1 MFKIDTG
8 PAIVILIVTI
18 GMVLVSKMLQ
28 NKFIDKE
35 KMKRNKERMKK
46 KQVRIKQLMKDGN
59 KEEAN
64 VLQKE
69 IMADTMEM
77 MKGTQK
83 MMVVSLPLIVVYFIL
98 GWVYGGVT
106 FESLFAI
113 PTFSWYGIIP
123 FPNGGLSILTGWRRA
138 YFVYYF
144 MWFIGIGIIMKVRD
158 IIKKRSEITDK
169 TQWKGNKETNE
180 NTEEKKESEIN
191 G

>member
-1 MFKIDTG
+1 MG
-8 PAIVILIVTI
+8 PAVIILIVTL
-18 GMVLVSKMLQ
+18 GMVIVSKLLQ
-28 NKFIDKE
+28 NKFLDKD

-46 KQVRIKQLMKDGN
+46 KQAKIKELMKDGK
-59 KEEAN
+59 KEEAQ

-98 GWVYGGVT
+98 GALYAGVT

-113 PTFSWYGIIP
+113 PTFSWWGFIP
-123 FPNGGLSILTGWRRA
+123 FPDGGFSIMTGWRRA

-144 MWFIGIGIIMKVRD
+144 MWFIVIGIIMKVREKM
-158 IIKKRSEITDK
+158 I
-169 TQWKGNKETNE
+169 NK
-180 NTEEKKESEIN
+180 S
-191 G
+191 

>member
-1 MFKIDTG
+1 
-8 PAIVILIVTI
+8 
-18 GMVLVSKMLQ
+18 
-28 NKFIDKE
+28 
-35 KMKRNKERMKK
+35 MKRNKERMKK
-46 KQVRIKQLMKDGN
+46 KQAKIKLLMKDG
-59 KEEAN
+59 KQEEAS

-98 GWVYGGVT
+98 GALFAGIT

-113 PTFSWYGIIP
+113 PTFSWWGFIP
-123 FPNGGLSILTGWRRA
+123 FPDGGFSIMTGWRRA

-144 MWFIGIGIIMKVRD
+144 MWFIVVGIVMKVRD
-158 IIKKRSEITDK
+158 KMIDREIKSK
-169 TQWKGNKETNE
+169 TQWKDKRD
-180 NTEEKKESEIN
+180 KSEMN

>member
-1 MFKIDTG
+1 
-8 PAIVILIVTI
+8 
-18 GMVLVSKMLQ
+18 
-28 NKFIDKE
+28 
-35 KMKRNKERMKK
+35 MKRNKERMKK
-46 KQVRIKQLMKDGN
+46 KQVKIKQLMKDGK
-59 KEEAN
+59 KEEAS

-98 GWVYGGVT
+98 GALFAGIT

-113 PTFSWYGIIP
+113 PTFSWWGFIP
-123 FPNGGLSILTGWRRA
+123 FPDGGFSIMTGWRRA

-144 MWFIGIGIIMKVRD
+144 MWFIVVGIVMKVRD
-158 IIKKRSEITDK
+158 KMIDREIKSK
-169 TQWKGNKETNE
+169 TQWKDKRD
-180 NTEEKKESEIN
+180 KSEMN

>member
-1 MFKIDTG
+1 MG
-8 PAIVILIVTI
+8 PAVIILIVTL
-18 GMVLVSKMLQ
+18 GMVIVSKLLQ
-28 NKFIDKE
+28 NKFLDKD

-46 KQVRIKQLMKDGN
+46 KQAKIKELMKDGK
-59 KEEAN
+59 KEEAQ

-98 GWVYGGVT
+98 GFMFEGIS

-113 PTFSWYGIIP
+113 PTFSWYGFIP
-123 FPNGGLSILTGWRRA
+123 LPNGGFSIMTGWRRA

-144 MWFIGIGIIMKVRD
+144 MWFIIIGIILK
-158 IIKKRSEITDK
+158 IKDKIADSEIKEK
-169 TQWKGNKETNE
+169 TQLN
-180 NTEEKKESEIN
+180 EKKEKSE
-191 G
+191 